1 MLGRCHFTPDR
12 RAQLPTLLNQHT
24 HSIHTHTTHTQQA
37 ASCGAHLKPP
47 HNPLAAELT
56 SMCRRRVVLISPSAA
71 AVKARACVCV

>member
-24 HSIHTHTTHTQQA
+24 HTHTPYTQQA

-56 SMCRRRVVLISPSAA
+56 SMCRRRVVLISASAA
-71 AVKARACVCV
+71 AVKARACV